1 MHKGNVVSAQTVQV
15 ILYYMAVNNETVTFT
30 ETWIKLE
37 IFMLSIILQVQKDK
51 IHIFSSYADN
61 LHTCICILGVWGL

>member
-37 IFMLSIILQVQKDK
+37 MFMLSIILQVQKDK
-51 IHIFSSYADN
+51 IHIFFSYADN